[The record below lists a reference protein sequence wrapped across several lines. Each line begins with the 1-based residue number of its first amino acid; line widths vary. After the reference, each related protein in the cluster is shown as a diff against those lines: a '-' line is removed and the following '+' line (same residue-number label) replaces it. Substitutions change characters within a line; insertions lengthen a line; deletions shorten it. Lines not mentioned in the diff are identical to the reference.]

1 MDATQLL
8 PIFTESQAEGAVV
21 AMLRIGDFK
30 DQNWIQVQ
38 SPRGQSDLVTME
50 HTIASLIEARD
61 ALRMTVATGMTPSE
75 TEIVAERPQLATA
88 WA

>member
-8 PIFTESQAEGAVV
+8 PIFTESQAEGVVV

-50 HTIASLIEARD
+50 HTIASLSEARD
-61 ALRMTVATGMTPSE
+61 ALRMTA
-75 TEIVAERPQLATA
+75 ATA
-88 WA
+88 

>member
-50 HTIASLIEARD
+50 HTIA
-61 ALRMTVATGMTPSE
+61 TP
-75 TEIVAERPQLATA
+75 R
-88 WA
+88 